1 MKELSVEIP
10 ANNEA
15 ENLPLIVEKLEE
27 LPVDMEIIV
36 TDGTRP
42 DGTASV
48 AEELPLRYKNIKVL
62 KKTRGMGLASAI

>member
-36 TDGTRP
+36 TDGKRP
-42 DGTASV
+42 DGTAV
-48 AEELPLRYKNIKVL
+48 WRKNLP
-62 KKTRGMGLASAI
+62 